1 MYEKRYTHNTKG
13 EREEGMHT
21 QIFIGQYH
29 CGSPRWHAEKSGTQ
43 PSVEACPTIILNQI
57 FNNLSCRASSFMS
70 HHLTV
75 KTTKLSK
82 MKCVRGCVCKIERLK
97 PNKIEAPF
105 KLGLQENPH

>member
-1 MYEKRYTHNTKG
+1 LYEKRSTHNTKG

-29 CGSPRWHAEKSGTQ
+29 CGSPCWHADKSGTQ
-43 PSVEACPTIILNQI
+43 PSVEACPTIIPNQVC
-57 FNNLSCRASSFMS
+57 NNLSCRASSFMS
-70 HHLTV
+70 HHLTI
-75 KTTKLSK
+75 KTTKLSE
-82 MKCVRGCVCKIERLK
+82 MKCVCVCTNRRLK